1 MTKRVRYSL
10 LFSILIVLLT
20 VQSIPA
26 QESGIIQATATVLSA
41 LTIRGTNNLQFM
53 TVTPG
58 INKTVDKADVGFAG
72 EWEITGEALVEIT
85 LDFTLPD
92 SLILQ
97 DSTVGMPVSF
107 SNTDASYEDGTG
119 GGQTSPAGLLNPHAL
134 ETRNIGAT
142 GYMWVWIGGTVLPR
156 LTQTGGDYS
165 ADIVLTIA
173 LTGS

>member
-1 MTKRVRYSL
+1 MSKRVRNSL
-10 LFSILIVLLT
+10 FLSILIVLLIL
-20 VQSIPA
+20 QSLHA

-41 LTIRGTNNLQFM
+41 LTVRGTNNLQFM

-58 INKTVDKADVGFAG
+58 INKTVDKADVGTAG
-72 EWEITGEALVEIT
+72 EWEITGGALAEIT

-97 DSTVGMPVSF
+97 DSTVGMPITF
-107 SNTDASYEDGTG
+107 NNTDASYEDGTG
-119 GGQTSPAGLLNPHAL
+119 GGQTFPAGLLNPHAI

-142 GYMWVWIGGTVLPR
+142 GYMMVWIGGTVLPR
-156 LTQTGGDYS
+156 LTQTGGEYS
-165 ADIVLTIA
+165 ADIVLTVA